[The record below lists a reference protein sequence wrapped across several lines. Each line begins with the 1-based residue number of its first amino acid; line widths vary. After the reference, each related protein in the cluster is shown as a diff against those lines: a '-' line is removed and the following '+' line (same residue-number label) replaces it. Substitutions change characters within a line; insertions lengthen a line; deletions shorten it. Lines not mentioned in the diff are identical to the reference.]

1 VAVEVRTRG
10 GRQPDA
16 VARVLAIGLGGAL
29 GTLARYGAER
39 ALPAATTA
47 FPWSTFLVN
56 VAGSFVLGAILTL
69 VVERW
74 SPTRFV
80 RPFAAIGFCGG
91 FTTFSTFAVEIVQRG
106 QHGRVGLAAAYL
118 LLSLLV
124 GFAAAAAGIAV
135 VRGHVLG
142 VGIGRNIPD
151 PDDLGVLFPFDD
163 DDDGEPV
170 DP

>member
-1 VAVEVRTRG
+1 VVVVRIRG

-16 VARVLAIGLGGAL
+16 VARIFAIGIGGAL
-29 GTLARYGAER
+29 GTLARYGADR
-39 ALPAATTA
+39 VLPTGTTD

-56 VAGSFVLGAILTL
+56 IVGSFVLGAVLTL

-91 FTTFSTFAVEIVQRG
+91 FTTFSTFAVEIVQRT
-106 QHGRVGLAAAYL
+106 QHGRIGLAAAYL
-118 LLSLLV
+118 LLSLVL
-124 GFAAAAAGIAV
+124 GFAAATAGIAV
-135 VRGHVLG
+135 VRGRVLG

-151 PDDLGVLFPFDD
+151 PDDLGVLFPLDEEDD
-163 DDDGEPV
+163 EDPV
-170 DP
+170 LA